1 MLWLI
6 FLAGVLEVFCT
17 YQHTAETE
25 ADTDVA
31 GSSSGHERPLWTDV
45 TEAKAASL
53 HLYNNRNK
61 LSMISQHQHKTNNER
76 GFGRD
81 DVDVATWTQSQSVEK
96 GYASG
101 ISEWK
106 CIYAPLWMW
115 RPRAVGFSFLFYFQR
130 SKSRMWA
137 CQDPQRINTIAV
149 LRTYGICHL
158 PLGKE
163 TLPWLCHHL
172 PFLITSLSLS
182 DFLYVL
188 LLGFKGLKY
197 FSCLLCIKCP
207 HPPSVPK
214 TSQG

>member
-6 FLAGVLEVFCT
+6 FLPGVLEVFCT

-25 ADTDVA
+25 ADADVA

-53 HLYNNRNK
+53 HLYNNK

-106 CIYAPLWMW
+106 CECEARELLD
-115 RPRAVGFSFLFYFQR
+115 FLFFFLFR
-130 SKSRMWA
+130 GRRVGCGPA
-137 CQDPQRINTIAV
+137 
-149 LRTYGICHL
+149 RTRKGLTQSLCSGHMAFVISHWEKRL
-158 PLGKE
+158 SLGSA
-163 TLPWLCHHL
+163 T
-172 PFLITSLSLS
+172 TSPSSSHLSLS